1 MIQRIAFF
9 INKHDLEEFF
19 DTPIQRES
27 LFEPHYNL
35 APAQHI
41 PVLFKTGDTQDE
53 NNPVQMK
60 RVRWGLDREGMES
73 DINSIETNEALQGIE
88 DGSYHRCVIP
98 VSGYYKWKKSG
109 KRAEYPFFIR
119 MLDES
124 LMALAGVAITVKNN
138 GRQELQAC
146 AILLTDSNA
155 LIQPLDP
162 KMPLQLTKDLAR
174 LWIEGTNPAEEIL
187 EEAKTRYQMTD
198 LTVHRVSKKV
208 NDLSENSP
216 KLIQPLPK

>member
-1 MIQRIAFF
+1 MTQRIAFF
-9 INKHDLEEFF
+9 IKKNDLEDFF
-19 DTPIQRES
+19 DTSIQRKS

-41 PVLFKTGDTQDE
+41 PILFKTGDAQDE

-60 RVRWGLDREGMES
+60 RVRWGLGKEGLQSE
-73 DINSIETNEALQGIE
+73 INSIETNEALQGIE

-109 KRAEYPFFIR
+109 KRAEHPFFIR
-119 MLDES
+119 MLDGS
-124 LMALAGVAITVKNN
+124 LMALAGVAITGKNN

-146 AILLTDSNA
+146 AILLTDSNV

-174 LWIEGTNPAEEIL
+174 QWIEGTNPAEEIL
-187 EEAKTRYQMTD
+187 EEAKGQYRMTD
-198 LTVHRVSKKV
+198 LTVHRVSNKV